1 MKRLLG
7 LDYGNERIGVAV
19 SDETRLIASPHSLIR
34 HHGWG
39 PTAEKVALLMDEL
52 SAEYLVMG
60 LPRNMD
66 DSLGSQAQE
75 VMGFARR
82 LSEKGIR
89 VELVD
94 ERLSSV
100 EAEEKLRENG
110 LNAQKRKSRIDQAAA
125 ALILQKYLDQ
135 L

>member
-1 MKRLLG
+1 VKQLLG

-19 SDETRLIASPHSLIR
+19 SDETRTIASPHSVIR
-34 HHGWG
+34 HQGWG
-39 PTAEKVALLMDEL
+39 PTAGKVALLMDEL

-66 DSLGSQAQE
+66 DSLGPQARE

-82 LSEKGIR
+82 LNEKGIR
-89 VELVD
+89 VELID
-94 ERLSSV
+94 ERLSTV

-110 LNAQKRKSRIDQAAA
+110 LNAQERKKMIDQAAA
-125 ALILQKYLDQ
+125 ALILQQYLDQ